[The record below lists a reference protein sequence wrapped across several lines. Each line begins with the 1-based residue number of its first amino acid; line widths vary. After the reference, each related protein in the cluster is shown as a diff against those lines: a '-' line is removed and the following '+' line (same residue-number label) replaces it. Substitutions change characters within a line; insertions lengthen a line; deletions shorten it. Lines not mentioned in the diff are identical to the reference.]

1 MLPGNSGRAHN
12 RPRLCDSTAL
22 ADLAGGVD
30 PSERAA
36 AAHATAWLV
45 AHGPD
50 DAPDGLTA
58 EQHQRLLSLM
68 DAEGVELLTQLWA
81 DSPPDSLPGALWRL
95 YVVATWVKTNPV
107 QASQEYSQGRDVAP
121 VMNVIAGVADPPGPD
136 AVLALVDSVMTGV
149 GGGDMGITLHRVSA
163 FVRIVAAG
171 RISVLAESEAT
182 VDPLEVAE
190 AVLAGARPEVCG
202 SDQAAV
208 HSVGALLDMATHL
221 HSAAVKW
228 GSGALI

>member
-1 MLPGNSGRAHN
+1 MLPGDSGRAHS
-12 RPRLCDSTAL
+12 RPRLCDNAAL

-30 PSERAA
+30 PSERAT

-50 DAPDGLTA
+50 DAPNGLTA
-58 EQHQRLLSLM
+58 EQHTRLLSLM
-68 DAEGVELLTQLWA
+68 DTEGLELLTQLWA

-107 QASQEYSQGRDVAP
+107 QASREYERGRDAAP
-121 VMNVIAGVADPPGPD
+121 VMNAIAGVADPPDPD

-163 FVRIVAAG
+163 FTRILAAG
-171 RISVLAESEAT
+171 RISALAEDGSCT
-182 VDPLEVAE
+182 NRHTVAE
-190 AVLAGARPEVCG
+190 AVLAGARPDVA
-202 SDQAAV
+202 DTDDVNVQ
-208 HSVGALLDMATHL
+208 SVAALLDMAAHL

-228 GSGALI
+228 RTGTLV